1 MSCSPPYHII
11 IAEDQLIVAEA
22 LSVLLQQDSDFKVM
36 AIAENGEKLLQLLN
50 EKLPHL
56 ILLDLNMPIVDGIEA
71 CQQVR
76 QKFPGI
82 VVVALTSYDDNKVR
96 HRVKAAGAAGMFIG
110 PLYPLS
116 LSYLLELS
124 PWGWFFAVGGMGAAL
139 FPWLTGVVSAHFH
152 SLRYGLMVPCVTGVA
167 MAALN
172 WRIFRGRQTADT
184 TLTVSS

>member
-11 IAEDQLIVAEA
+11 IAEDQLIVAEG

-96 HRVKAAGAAGMFIG
+96 HRVKAAGAAGMLHKYCSSKDLADKLRLIMKNGNDGSFFCDSG
-110 PLYPLS
+110 TSRDETLLTGFPNDKF
-116 LSYLLELS
+116 LLE
-124 PWGWFFAVGGMGAAL
+124 
-139 FPWLTGVVSAHFH
+139 H
-152 SLRYGLMVPCVTGVA
+152 
-167 MAALN
+167 
-172 WRIFRGRQTADT
+172 RISERPIGIIRLIA
-184 TLTVSS
+184 